1 MKQTTHFERQIEKFV
16 QREELFVSTDTLL
29 VALSGGA
36 DSVALLRVLLRL
48 GYTCHAAHC
57 NFHLRG
63 EESER
68 DEAFCRTLCQALG
81 VKLHVTHFDTYGYAA
96 RKGVSIEMAA
106 RELRYAWFDELCDG
120 HGYAFVAVA
129 HHRDDAVET
138 LLLNL
143 VRGTGLAGLTGIPPV
158 NGRVVRP
165 LLEVSREEVMA
176 YLKGI
181 GQEFVT
187 DSTNLQPDFVRNK
200 IRLQILPLL
209 EEINPQVREKISS
222 TIHHLRGVET
232 IYDRVVKE
240 AVARVADVD
249 GRTINIPALL
259 CELEPHALLFELL
272 RPYGFVSA
280 QVDDIF
286 RSFTAESG
294 RRFANGEW
302 EVLKD
307 RDTLILRSRQSEGEE
322 RWQVSLPQVPAEVP
336 LGDGMLLVATRFALI
351 SDYIIPRSSEVATL
365 DASCVE
371 FPLTVRPWQM
381 GDKFAPFGMKGR
393 KKLVSDLLTD
403 LKLSR
408 FEKEGQ
414 LVVTDACDRILW
426 VVGRRTDERARVTD
440 RTREVVEMRV
450 VYNHGDKEEVPF
462 QECRREE

>member
-1 MKQTTHFERQIEKFV
+1 MGQTTQFEHNVQAFIRQERLV
-16 QREELFVSTDTLL
+16 GQGEALL

-48 GYTCHAAHC
+48 GYSCHAAHC

-63 EESER
+63 EESNR
-68 DEAFCRTLCQALG
+68 DEAFCRTLCQTLG
-81 VKLHVTHFDTYGYAA
+81 VELHVTHFDTHEYAA
-96 RKGVSIEMAA
+96 RQGISIEMAA
-106 RELRYAWFDELCDG
+106 RELRYAWFDELCSG
-120 HGYAFVAVA
+120 HGYAHVAVA

-143 VRGTGLAGLTGIPPV
+143 VRGTGLAGLTGIRPV

-165 LLEVSREEVMA
+165 LLGVSRAEVMA
-176 YLKGI
+176 YLKALA
-181 GQEFVT
+181 QDYVT
-187 DSTNLQPDFVRNK
+187 DSTNLQDEYVRNK

-209 EEINPQVREKISS
+209 EKINPQVREKISS

-232 IYDRVVKE
+232 IYDKAVKE

-259 CELEPHALLFELL
+259 GEVEPQTVLFELL

-280 QVDDIF
+280 QVEDVF
-286 RSFTAESG
+286 RSLTGESG
-294 RRFANGEW
+294 RRFANGGW

-307 RDTLILRSRQSEGEE
+307 RDTLILRPRQSESELEEE
-322 RWQVSLPQVPAEVP
+322 RIGISIPQPPVEVA
-336 LGDGMLLVATRFALI
+336 LTRESMLLVSRFPLAPDYRI
-351 SDYIIPRSSEVATL
+351 SRSPKVATL

-371 FPLTVRPWQM
+371 FPLTVRPWRQ

-408 FEKEGQ
+408 FEKEKQ
-414 LVVTDACDRILW
+414 LVVTDARDRILW
-426 VVGRRTDERARVTD
+426 VVGRRTDERARVTEQ
-440 RTREVVEMRV
+440 TREVVEMIVSYIYRS
-450 VYNHGDKEEVPF
+450 
-462 QECRREE
+462 